1 MRKVKLGEV
10 LDVKRGTSLSGE
22 FYSETGE
29 KIRLTL
35 GNFNYPGGGFKKN
48 TSKTDLFFTG
58 PVKPEYILKKGDIIT
73 PLTEQVAGLL
83 GETARI
89 PEDNLYIQSG
99 DIGLVLPDEIQLN
112 KDFAYYLISS
122 PIVKKQLGAAA
133 QQTKIRHTSPDAIK
147 ACEVYLPNLEDQ
159 AKIAAILDALNA
171 KIENNNAIC
180 AELEAMAKLLYDYWF
195 VQFDFQDENGKP
207 YKSSGGKMV
216 WSEDLKREIPEG
228 WEVKTIGD
236 ISRMVNDSITPNKS
250 SMYHHFSI
258 PAFDDTHMPV
268 YEPGA
273 SIDSNKYCVNDDYI
287 LVSKLNPQ
295 FKRIWVIS
303 KAPENSIC
311 STEYM
316 PFVSTNDAK
325 EFLYSTLN
333 SDAFYTFMI
342 NSSSS
347 STGSR
352 KRMPPEMCPRFK
364 IPYPKN
370 GSVVTQYCN
379 AVKPML
385 DRANSMYSENQ
396 ELASLRDFLLPLL
409 MNGQVVIN
417 SDE

>member
-1 MRKVKLGEV
+1 MLEYVTYKLG
-10 LDVKRGTSLSGE
+10 DVATLINGRAYLMPELQTSGK
-22 FYSETGE
+22 YR
-29 KIRLTL
+29 IVRV
-35 GNFNYPGGGFKKN
+35 GNFSGKDEWYYSDMELSADKYCENGDLLYKWACNFGPEIWTQEKAIYHYHIWKIIPDANVIDKDYLYYLLQFM
-48 TSKTDLFFTG
+48 TSKWLCATNGSTMVHITKETMERNAITVPKD
-58 PVKPEYILKKGDIIT
+58 VNVQKQIASVLKRIDSKIT
-73 PLTEQVAGLL
+73 L
-83 GETARI
+83 
-89 PEDNLYIQSG
+89 
-99 DIGLVLPDEIQLN
+99 
-112 KDFAYYLISS
+112 
-122 PIVKKQLGAAA
+122 
-133 QQTKIRHTSPDAIK
+133 
-147 ACEVYLPNLEDQ
+147 
-159 AKIAAILDALNA
+159 
-171 KIENNNAIC
+171 NNAIC
-180 AELEAMAKLLYDYWF
+180 AELEAMAKLLYDYRF
-195 VQFDFQDENGKP
+195 VQFDFPDENGKP

-216 WSEDLKREIPEG
+216 WSEELKREIPEG

-236 ISRMVNDSITPNKS
+236 ISRMVTDSITPNKT

-316 PFVSTNDAK
+316 PFVSTNETK
-325 EFLYSTLN
+325 EYLYSTFN
-333 SDAFYTFMI
+333 SDAFYTFMV

-370 GSVVTQYCN
+370 GSVVAQYCN

-396 ELASLRDFLLPLL
+396 ELACLRDFLLPLL

>member
-1 MRKVKLGEV
+1 MYKAKLSSIADYVSDKVPMA
-10 LDVKRGTSLSGE
+10 S
-22 FYSETGE
+22 
-29 KIRLTL
+29 
-35 GNFNYPGGGFKKN
+35 
-48 TSKTDLFFTG
+48 
-58 PVKPEYILKKGDIIT
+58 
-73 PLTEQVAGLL
+73 
-83 GETARI
+83 
-89 PEDNLYIQSG
+89 
-99 DIGLVLPDEIQLN
+99 LN
-112 KDFAYYLISS
+112 KANYIGVDNMLPNYKGITQA
-122 PIVKKQLGAAA
+122 
-133 QQTKIRHTSPDAIK
+133 D
-147 ACEVYLPNLEDQ
+147 YLPNEGNATRFMPGDILLGNIRPYFKKIWLATFEGGCSPDVLVIRP
-159 AKIAAILDALNA
+159 AKEVTSEYIYAALATDHFFAFNMSGA
-171 KIENNNAIC
+171 KGSKMPRGDKNHIMSYPVPLFTTQERIGAFVRSINTRIENNNAIC

-195 VQFDFQDENGKP
+195 VQFDFPDENGKP
-207 YKSSGGKMV
+207 YKSSGGKMF
-216 WSEDLKREIPEG
+216 WSEEIKREIPEG

-273 SIDSNKYCVNDDYI
+273 SIDSNKYCVNDDCI

-311 STEYM
+311 STEYI
-316 PFVSTNDAK
+316 PFVSTNETK
-325 EFLYSTLN
+325 EYLYSTFN
-333 SDAFYTFMI
+333 SDAFYTFMV

-370 GSVVTQYCN
+370 GSVVIQYCN

-409 MNGQVVIN
+409 MNGQVTFKEA
-417 SDE
+417 DCH